1 MWSRVDIRVISRP
14 VCTSGTRSSCTC
26 GGETVRAMRRA
37 SVGVCAHRIACHVDR
52 VARAKIIE
60 LTFDVIYVDEIR
72 STGVRRQTP
81 GPVDPARAGRAG
93 ERPADHE
100 RRRRPGSDCDN
111 ALCNLQIGISYAPLR
126 ASDESSLRRADLTSL
141 IISFRIRADRPSPS
155 RPVARASYGLPGRSV
170 L

>member
-60 LTFDVIYVDEIR
+60 LTFDVIYVEDPVEDAPSR
-72 STGVRRQTP
+72 
-81 GPVDPARAGRAG
+81 VDPARAGRAG

-141 IISFRIRADRPSPS
+141 IISFTRIRADRPSPS